1 MPCHWLTRSLH
12 WSEVSTPMTNPLDFT
27 KVEALRRHMLLT
39 IQDMAE
45 LLGVSRMT
53 YYGWVQGK
61 PMRKSNQVSVRQM
74 LKRLLA
80 VMTEHGWPM
89 PEVIA
94 ADQKRRKERLIE
106 LLNES

>member
-1 MPCHWLTRSLH
+1 M
-12 WSEVSTPMTNPLDFT
+12 TPKPLDFL

-39 IQDMAE
+39 TKDMSE

-53 YYGWVQGK
+53 YYGWVKGK
-61 PMRKSNQVSVRQM
+61 PLRKSNDEVVRSV

-80 VMTEHGWPM
+80 VMTDHGWPM

-94 ADQKRRKERLIE
+94 ADQKQRKERLLE
-106 LLNES
+106 LLNQR